1 MGLKE
6 VKGMASIYRVSGE
19 AKMGDFYQKFSIDV
33 VAENEEKAREY
44 AYSLLGSRHKI
55 KRYHIR
61 IKDVREIP
69 PEEAKD
75 PRVVFKYKLA
85 KGEVKVNAR
94 GEKSQ

>member
-1 MGLKE
+1 MT
-6 VKGMASIYRVSGE
+6 AIYRVSGK

-33 VAENEEKAREY
+33 VAENEEQAKEY

-55 KRYHIR
+55 KRYHIK
-61 IKDVREIP
+61 IEGVKEIP

-85 KGEVKVNAR
+85 KGEVKINA
-94 GEKSQ
+94 